1 MNYIEQLFILAF
13 NVTWFG
19 SISAFASFFGIYLGI
34 ESFSIGLT
42 MCAIIVG
49 TKKHN
54 TIIKKKSKKSIR
66 KWYYYQKLISK
77 LLINSYI
84 SHDEL
89 VLINNV
95 LKEYDVMKKRNQ
107 KSKTFI
113 DSSQILIDFNLF
125 FKQYYLF
132 AWSEEKIQKVKTQNL

>member
-1 MNYIEQLFILAF
+1 MVLLP
-13 NVTWFG
+13 
-19 SISAFASFFGIYLGI
+19 
-34 ESFSIGLT
+34 
-42 MCAIIVG
+42 
-49 TKKHN
+49 
-54 TIIKKKSKKSIR
+54 
-66 KWYYYQKLISK
+66 KLISK

-132 AWSEEKIQKVKTQNL
+132 AWSAEKIQKVKTQNL

>member
-1 MNYIEQLFILAF
+1 
-13 NVTWFG
+13 
-19 SISAFASFFGIYLGI
+19 
-34 ESFSIGLT
+34 

-95 LKEYDVMKKRNQ
+95 LKEYDVMKKINQ

-132 AWSEEKIQKVKTQNL
+132 A

>member
-1 MNYIEQLFILAF
+1 
-13 NVTWFG
+13 
-19 SISAFASFFGIYLGI
+19 
-34 ESFSIGLT
+34 
-42 MCAIIVG
+42 MCAIVVG

-113 DSSQILIDFNLF
+113 DLSQILIDFNLF

-132 AWSEEKIQKVKTQNL
+132 A